1 MVEQDPAIPPAPLA
15 IYTDFQQDAPK
26 AVLDEMRA
34 EAEAILAPAGL
45 RFEWRPLAGF
55 RPDIVSA
62 AVVVAHFHDR
72 CDAAGLVMRGN
83 RPGSLAWTDM
93 SDGRPLPFIHV
104 DCGRV
109 RTFLQTALLG
119 HRLQDRISSTVA
131 RSAASS
137 PPSSVTP
144 SPPART
150 TPPAVS
156 PGKTT
161 WSRISSHPPFAWNP
175 ARSRSFAPVAL
186 WKASAPPRRAD
197 SPPSAI
203 MARDEPP

>member
-119 HRLQDRISSTVA
+119 HRLQDRDLLYGCALGRVLAHELCHAIAASPDHAPRGVA
-131 RSAASS
+131 REDYLVEDLLSPAFRLESGEIEVFRASSAMEGLRAAS
-137 PPSSVTP
+137 
-144 SPPART
+144 
-150 TPPAVS
+150 
-156 PGKTT
+156 
-161 WSRISSHPPFAWNP
+161 
-175 ARSRSFAPVAL
+175 
-186 WKASAPPRRAD
+186 PR
-197 SPPSAI
+197 
-203 MARDEPP
+203 